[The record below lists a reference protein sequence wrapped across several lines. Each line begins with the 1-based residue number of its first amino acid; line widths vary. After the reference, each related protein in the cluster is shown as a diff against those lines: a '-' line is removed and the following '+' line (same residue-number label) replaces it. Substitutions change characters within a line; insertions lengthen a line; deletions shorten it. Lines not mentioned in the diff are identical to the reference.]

1 MLSGHYYTFAERFYA
16 FGGRQTILP
25 VRFFLKGV
33 PSLLEG
39 GCGEEAHD
47 LTRVLVHSGTAGAG
61 HYYVFAFITRW
72 TGTVTRSPN
81 AT

>member
-1 MLSGHYYTFAERFYA
+1 MLSGHYYTFAERYYA

-39 GCGEEAHD
+39 GGGEEPYD
-47 LTRVLVHSGTAGAG
+47 LTSVLVHSGTAVGG
-61 HYYVFAFITRW
+61 HDYSFAFITC
-72 TGTVTRSPN
+72 
-81 AT
+81 